1 MNHKFCLLAVF
12 QLSRAA
18 KNGIFFFCRAVIMLL
33 NFERQRAK
41 GTRQVTAITCQD
53 IISCVEYSDYSL
65 CHFETSM
72 KNSINN
78 WPFFLR
84 LPRAMPP
91 NFGFKAK
98 RIIQKAADRLK
109 TLFQFLFTAI
119 IRCGQATSC
128 TTVLRFSK
136 TKAGIQNEPR
146 DNQFLP
152 LVDACIQ
159 LYTSISNAFP

>member
-18 KNGIFFFCRAVIMLL
+18 KNGIIFFCRAVIMLL

-78 WPFFLR
+78 WPFFFEVTKSNASKLWFQSQ
-84 LPRAMPP
+84 A
-91 NFGFKAK
+91 NHSKSCWSTE
-98 RIIQKAADRLK
+98 D
-109 TLFQFLFTAI
+109 TL
-119 IRCGQATSC
+119 
-128 TTVLRFSK
+128 
-136 TKAGIQNEPR
+136 
-146 DNQFLP
+146 
-152 LVDACIQ
+152 
-159 LYTSISNAFP
+159 SISFYRNNPMRPGHIMHNSASIFQNQSWYPKWTKR